1 MQVYGAEQKGTTVA
15 ATGPE
20 FAPFALVAF
29 ITAYALA
36 PDFGFPV
43 PIYHGVH
50 TCLHNL
56 PRFYQRTFYMD
67 GLDAMPLC
75 DANVAGM
82 ESVGGKD
89 QGGELGC
96 MNVNN
101 RPRLNTDDIENLAHL
116 NNINGQH

>member
-1 MQVYGAEQKGTTVA
+1 MTRIRRVLCSFLIHYLTCFFSVA

-56 PRFYQRTFYMD
+56 LRYVCWNSQSFVP
-67 GLDAMPLC
+67 
-75 DANVAGM
+75 
-82 ESVGGKD
+82 
-89 QGGELGC
+89 
-96 MNVNN
+96 
-101 RPRLNTDDIENLAHL
+101 NTDYICCQALLVRTLHGRIGCYATMRHQGCGD
-116 NNINGQH
+116 GVCWRKGPGR

>member
-1 MQVYGAEQKGTTVA
+1 MLCSFLIHSLIFFFSVA

-20 FAPFALVAF
+20 FSPFALIAF

-43 PIYHGVH
+43 PIYRGVCIIYHGMYAGI
-50 TCLHNL
+50 HNL
-56 PRFYQRTFYMD
+56 LSPLIISAVRLYQCTFYMD
-67 GLDAMPLC
+67 GLDAMLLC

-89 QGGELGC
+89 QGGEL
-96 MNVNN
+96 
-101 RPRLNTDDIENLAHL
+101 
-116 NNINGQH
+116 